1 MPLFRVQ
8 SQSLRA
14 RKISNGGRGG
24 GRQFKNEAISEGV
37 GAAFRGV
44 FLEALGKIGE
54 LLKCNSCS
62 FEQAVSSKFRRSFI
76 YGRLNVF

>member
-14 RKISNGGRGG
+14 RKIPNGGGG

-37 GAAFRGV
+37 GTAFRGV

-54 LLKCNSCS
+54 LLKRNSCS
-62 FEQAVSSKFRRSFI
+62 FEQAVSCKFRRSFI

>member
-8 SQSLRA
+8 SQSQT
-14 RKISNGGRGG
+14 KIPRGG
-24 GRQFKNEAISEGV
+24 GGGKAVSEGV
-37 GAAFRGV
+37 GEAFRGV

-54 LLKCNSCS
+54 ILKRNSCS
-62 FEQAVSSKFRRSFI
+62 FKQAVSSKFRRSFI

>member
-14 RKISNGGRGG
+14 REVPRGG
-24 GRQFKNEAISEGV
+24 EQGRQLKNKATSEGV
-37 GAAFRGV
+37 GVAFRGV
-44 FLEALGKIGE
+44 FPEVLGKIGE
-54 LLKCNSCS
+54 LLKGNSCS
-62 FEQAVSSKFRRSFI
+62 VEQAVSYFRRSFV

>member
-14 RKISNGGRGG
+14 RKIPRGGEG

-37 GAAFRGV
+37 GVAFRGV
-44 FLEALGKIGE
+44 FPEALCKIGE
-54 LLKCNSCS
+54 LSVPS
-62 FEQAVSSKFRRSFI
+62 
-76 YGRLNVF
+76 